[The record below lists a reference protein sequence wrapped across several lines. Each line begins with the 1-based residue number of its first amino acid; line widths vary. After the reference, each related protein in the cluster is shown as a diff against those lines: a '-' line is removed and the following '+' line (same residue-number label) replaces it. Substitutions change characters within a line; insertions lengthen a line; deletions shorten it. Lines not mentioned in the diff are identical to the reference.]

1 MGRTKVRIQRGEN
14 GIVMLVDH
22 GYKQNEEDTE
32 THKELLVFEDPDNC
46 GDDSTEAFQ
55 AMVWSLKENLGY
67 GTWDKYAERNLHL
80 IERPG
85 DDFSS
90 PIQDDEYL
98 KSLADN
104 AYSFLAALHGQKQA
118 FKQEKEK
125 FPDIFNKDYGMT
137 KQKLDK
143 ILKILFTDDE

>member
-1 MGRTKVRIQRGEN
+1 MGRTKIKIQRGEN

-32 THKELLVFEDPDNC
+32 TFKELLVFEDPDNC
-46 GDDSTEAFQ
+46 GEDSTEAFQ
-55 AMVWSLKENLGY
+55 AMVWQLKENLGY
-67 GTWDKYAERNLHL
+67 GSWDKYSERNLHL
-80 IERPG
+80 VERPG
-85 DDFSS
+85 DDCSS

-104 AYSFLAALHGQKQA
+104 AYAFLSSLYGQKQV
-118 FKQEKEK
+118 FKQAKQK
-125 FPDIFNKDYGMT
+125 FPDIFDKDYGMT

-143 ILKILFTDDE
+143 ILAILFAD